1 MKSERSE
8 LIDLF
13 KAAACILIVW
23 HHLALYSPMSDVV
36 SAWLPTLE
44 EFFFEHGL
52 LAVQVFLVVGG
63 YLNAKS
69 WTRALS
75 KAEFEVLPRIWGR
88 YKRLVIPLLAALSFT
103 VIVTALVRPY
113 FDHSSLS
120 APPTAL
126 QIVAHVFLLQDVL
139 YLEAFSAGVWYV
151 AIDFQL
157 FVMAIACAWLAH
169 TWQRVSRH
177 GSVIRKALV
186 FWAILTLV
194 SIFLWN
200 LNPLGEV
207 WGTYFF
213 SAYGLGLCVGC
224 WRYAGLR
231 FSYTS
236 LGLLMMLVG
245 ALATAYQPR
254 IRLVV
259 AVITSV
265 VLSFYEAGNCRP
277 IEALKWPWL
286 RELSNASYAIFL
298 IHFGTSLLVS
308 AVVFNF
314 WSENI
319 PINLMGLLFA
329 FAASVILGRQIHLHI
344 ENEPPSLQRV
354 AVWASVFT
362 ASSLLAM
369 WLS

>member
-1 MKSERSE
+1 
-8 LIDLF
+8 
-13 KAAACILIVW
+13 
-23 HHLALYSPMSDVV
+23 MSDVV
-36 SAWLPTLE
+36 SEWFPNLE
-44 EFFFEHGL
+44 AFFFEYGL

-75 KAEFEVLPRIWGR
+75 KAEFQVFPRVLAR
-88 YKRLVIPLLAALSFT
+88 YERLVIPLFAALSFT
-103 VIVTALVRPY
+103 VLVTAWVRPF

-120 APPTAL
+120 APPTPV
-126 QIVAHVFLLQDVL
+126 QIFAHIFLLQDVL

-169 TWQRVSRH
+169 TWQRQSGR
-177 GSVIRKALV
+177 GSVIRKALL
-186 FWAILTLV
+186 FWSALTLA
-194 SIFLWN
+194 SIFVWN
-200 LNPLGEV
+200 LNPLGEI

-231 FSYTS
+231 WGYPS
-236 LGLLMMLVG
+236 LSLLIMLMG

-254 IRLVV
+254 IRLLI
-259 AVITSV
+259 ALTTSV
-265 VLSFYEAGNCRP
+265 ALSLYEAGNCRP
-277 IEALKWPWL
+277 IEFLKWRWL
-286 RELSNASYAIFL
+286 EELSNASYAIFL
-298 IHFGTSLLVS
+298 IHFGTSLVVS
-308 AVVFNF
+308 ALVFNF
-314 WSENI
+314 GSENI
-319 PINLMGLLFA
+319 PINLMGLLVS
-329 FAASVILGRQIHLHI
+329 FAASIGLGRFIHMRI
-344 ENEPPSLQRV
+344 ESKAPSLRRV
-354 AVWASVFT
+354 GVWACLFT